1 MSGVIQPAVRNLISE
16 LNNLI
21 GNEIVVRLVDGT
33 TYIGKLVG
41 LDLSERFTLHL
52 VLENAKNQEGKSF
65 YKVFVNGSRISEII
79 FESKPVFDPEEFSKY
94 LMSKLNIPSSSIK
107 VIKDIHAVYVYDK
120 FKITEYGV
128 EGSGALASKLYS
140 VLQEYLELKK
150 RGAQIQA

>member
-1 MSGVIQPAVRNLISE
+1 MSSVVQPAVRSLISE

-21 GNEIVVRLVDGT
+21 GNEIVVKLVDGT
-33 TYIGKLVG
+33 TYAGKLVG
-41 LDLSERFTLHL
+41 IDLSERFTLHL
-52 VLENAKNQEGKSF
+52 ILENARNQEGKSF
-65 YKVFVNGSRISEII
+65 YKVFVNGSRVSEII

-94 LMSKLNIPSSSIK
+94 LILKLNIPSSSVK
-107 VIKDIHAVYVYDK
+107 VFKDIHAVYVYDK